1 MNAIFNILSLAFWYG
16 FVWKKVAHLLGVRYI
31 SIADLLASAKTKVVA
46 AVDNLDPEYCC
57 IAYKVCRVSQGI
69 AGVVAV
75 YNFFATRGNI
85 LDHAFGLIAFI
96 LFIVGMNKVCKRI
109 TKHF

>member
-16 FVWKKVAHLLGVRYI
+16 FVWKKVAH
-31 SIADLLASAKTKVVA
+31 LLASAKTKVVA

-85 LDHAFGLIAFI
+85 LDHAFGLIASI

-109 TKHF
+109 TKRF

>member
-16 FVWKKVAHLLGVRYI
+16 FVWKK
-31 SIADLLASAKTKVVA
+31 
-46 AVDNLDPEYCC
+46 
-57 IAYKVCRVSQGI
+57 VSQGI

-85 LDHAFGLIAFI
+85 LDHAFGLIASI

-109 TKHF
+109 TKRF

>member
-46 AVDNLDPEYCC
+46 AEYCC

-85 LDHAFGLIAFI
+85 LDHAFGLIASI

-109 TKHF
+109 TKRF

>member
-46 AVDNLDPEYCC
+46 AVDNLDPNTVASPTRC
-57 IAYKVCRVSQGI
+57 AVFLRASLVSWPSIISSQREGI
-69 AGVVAV
+69 FWTMPSASSLLSCSLWG
-75 YNFFATRGNI
+75 
-85 LDHAFGLIAFI
+85 
-96 LFIVGMNKVCKRI
+96 
-109 TKHF
+109 